1 MQRIAPQQ
9 FKTQELPLARIKKIM
24 KIDDDVRMISSEAPL
39 LFAKAAQIF
48 ITELTLRAWIH
59 TEDSKRRTLQR
70 NDIANAVS
78 KFDQFDFLI
87 DIVPREEIHKT
98 TQGDQPGNQ
107 TQSSQPA
114 QQQQQQQQQSIN
126 LGTQSQAQTLQLQTS
141 GNNGGQVQYY
151 VTLSA
156 DQLSSA
162 GQQIVVQPSQ

>member
-1 MQRIAPQQ
+1 MRGLGPMH
-9 FKTQELPLARIKKIM
+9 FKSQELPLARIKKIM

-70 NDIANAVS
+70 NDIAMAIT

-98 TQGDQPGNQ
+98 GNQ
-107 TQSSQPA
+107 SEPA
-114 QQQQQQQQQSIN
+114 AA
-126 LGTQSQAQTLQLQTS
+126 TTTAQ
-141 GNNGGQVQYY
+141 
-151 VTLSA
+151 
-156 DQLSSA
+156 
-162 GQQIVVQPSQ
+162 VVQATS